1 MRPRLGASAA
11 FLWCLV
17 IAAALQFA
25 GAQVMGRA
33 RFDDVTGAPLNK
45 AAKDILARHDEGVS
59 GPAVGA
65 EDAFDG
71 LRVVDVA
78 EGTWKFVLLECELGS
93 RRKQIVRALEGLK
106 FHAENFDVVHSLL
119 HPLGIHVR
127 VIGGGRI
134 ARQESNKTISVY
146 GYSKTFGRSPGCN
159 ERTAGIIREVLP
171 GYEVTWSDAGY

>member
-1 MRPRLGASAA
+1 MNVS
-11 FLWCLV
+11 
-17 IAAALQFA
+17 A
-25 GAQVMGRA
+25 GAPPAPPGPRDRRAATRGDPPAGLKDPEDIFLTTWNVAIMGPLSTVYENRLYSCELARPGALRA
-33 RFDDVTGAPLNK
+33 RGA
-45 AAKDILARHDEGVS
+45 ARRRFRRAQVC
-59 GPAVGA
+59 GPRYPSVPP
-65 EDAFDG
+65 E
-71 LRVVDVA
+71 V
-78 EGTWKFVLLECELGS
+78 
-93 RRKQIVRALEGLK
+93 K